1 MTANFAFDLL
11 STKVVEIASKATCGD
26 VWDGTDFTP
35 CFKER
40 YISNFQYVIIFLSAI
55 YIILNTLIPRY
66 SSSSPYKPITSE
78 TLISPS
84 ASSDLAKLESDV
96 ILDSVASNL
105 IRSKGKDS
113 EKERLDDG
121 EAEQVVKD
129 WKYNAKTTESKWR
142 TIRFWVG
149 LIGALAWFEL
159 EIARGV
165 IEGTW
170 KDAIFPA
177 WLSLIALIPSSPLSA
192 ILSIHI
198 LPSLLLF
205 RSNIIQPH
213 TSSLR
218 VASGILEVVYWVI
231 MVNIPYSEGLDRL
244 MKGGYSTGGGSSG
257 SYGEKLPK
265 HAEEPASVFSRATY
279 GFLLPLLFKHY
290 FKPITLTD
298 IPAIREDDASAASVG
313 AFRAYRASRDKS
325 HLSKTGERRIRNLG
339 ADLFWFFLPELAMQT
354 IWAITFVCFQYL
366 PPTGLRLLLQ
376 YVKEKDTNSQP
387 THVAVLYVAMMA
399 GGQILGVVLMGQSL
413 FIGRRL
419 CIRLRAII
427 VSDVFAKALR
437 RRDLSGNVKKTKLD
451 KNGKVIEDPEAAA
464 SEGKIANLVSVDA
477 FTISEICAY
486 IYYLVSCPFAV
497 ILNSILLYRTLGAA
511 SFAGTAVLILLMP
524 LQGLIGRLYTIYQK
538 RFMAA
543 TDARLESV
551 TEVIAHVKLIK
562 FNAWE
567 EKFFERMGITRKK
580 ELNALAYRFATTTLF
595 QIFVWGT
602 PVLVTGVAF
611 AVHSM
616 VLKQPLTADRAFASL
631 ILFNMLKDPLALF
644 QDTLTRLLQAYTSCG
659 RIQAYLDEPDT
670 LKYRQLSTPGP
681 GEPTVGFKNAI
692 LGYTT
697 HDDIRQLSDDD
708 AEPFALGEL
717 NLSFPVGG
725 LSIIAG
731 PVGSGKTTLIL
742 GLLGEA
748 MLLQGKVFMP
758 DDHANRDICPID
770 PSTGLADTTAYCSQT
785 PWLIGASIKENIIFG
800 SKYNDKRYNEVV
812 DACALRRDFEIFELG
827 DQTEVGEKGTT
838 CSGGQKARIALARAI
853 YSSAKNIIL
862 DDVLSAVDAQTAR
875 HLYDNVLQGSLIKGR
890 TVIMV
895 THQINLVA
903 PASSFIV
910 LLNDGQVEISGTPSE
925 LSSSGYIDIQEGS
938 ASSSSST
945 PTPSSSSTFGMT
957 THNTGSTNDDGNRQG
972 EDLIEPV
979 LDEEPIE
986 ILEIQKQS
994 DIDKAA
1000 ETTDEVKLDK
1010 KLVAAETSGQGM
1022 VGLGTYWLYF
1032 KSMGSSLFWF
1042 IVIFAF
1048 IGSQILQIS
1057 NNAWIKEWA
1066 NSNDYKS
1073 KQQKSSSSSMI
1084 MTLIDNKD
1092 YISAT
1097 FQDQLKKQRS
1107 TLFYLGV
1114 YWGISACYIL
1124 AVAGRV
1130 GITFFGA
1137 LNASQSLYSKLVK
1150 RILGAKMRFFD
1161 STPSGRIMNRLS
1173 KDMSSIDQEAG
1184 EILMYF
1190 TNSCLSAAAILVV
1203 VTVSTPA
1210 FLVAL
1215 VLIVFAYWLLGSLYV
1230 TTNREIKRIDS
1241 VTRSPIF
1248 ISFSEVLVGMSTIR
1262 SYGDSARFM
1271 RKLFHEI
1278 DQNTRCFWYLWQINR
1293 LLNNFSNFIGAF
1305 VTIFAAVF
1313 ALRNPDMD
1321 AGAVGLSITYALS
1334 FTEYVLWVVRLYAA
1348 SEMSMNS
1355 VERVG
1360 EYLDLEV
1367 EEEEHAKGVEPPAHW
1382 PSREGSVVVENLTCR
1397 YAPQLD
1403 PVLQGVSFTVGPR
1416 EKIGVCGRT
1425 GSGKSTLALS
1435 FFRFLHQDGG
1445 KIVIDGLDI
1454 SKLSLNA
1461 LRSRLTILP
1470 QEAQLFSGTVRD
1482 NLDPFDQHDDSSI
1495 WEALSQCG
1503 LITKSRHPSR
1513 IASRV
1518 QSKSDLNSLKTPTKQ
1533 KSTPSKKSLRGQA
1546 SVRSLM
1552 KNLDKKLENLKDN
1565 DDNDNHLKINNG
1577 VQDEEEEEEEEE
1589 RVVIRSL
1596 DEKVAVGGKNFSQGQ
1611 RQLLALARGLLKLR
1625 SSSFLIMDESTANL
1639 DHATDTT
1646 IQNVLRSEMKD
1657 VQMIVIAHRLM
1668 TVCGLDKILVLDHGK
1683 VVEFGTPYELMQ
1695 KENGSFREL
1704 CKQSGEEV
1712 QLLELAKQV
1721 HESKQNENEI

>member
-1 MTANFAFDLL
+1 MSIVFNLQAV
-11 STKVVEIASKATCGD
+11 STKSVELFTQASCD
-26 VWDGTDFTP
+26 QIWDGTDFTT
-35 CFKER
+35 CFVDR
-40 YISNFQYVIIFLSAI
+40 YINNIPFVIIGLSAV
-55 YIILNTLIPRY
+55 YILITTSVPRY
-66 SSSSPYKPITSE
+66 FPSQTYAPVTTD

-84 ASSDLAKLESDV
+84 AASDLAKLESNV
-96 ILDSVASNL
+96 ILDAVASNL
-105 IRSKGKDS
+105 RIPTKGQGK
-113 EKERLDDG
+113 EKLADG
-121 EAEQVVKD
+121 EAEQVVKE
-129 WKYNAKTTESKWR
+129 WKKKSKRAESKWR
-142 TIRFWVG
+142 RLRFWVG
-149 LIGALAWFEL
+149 IVGALAWFEL
-159 EIARGV
+159 EVARVV
-165 IEGTW
+165 IEGSW
-170 KDAIFPA
+170 RDVVFPG
-177 WLSLIALIPSSPLSA
+177 WLALIALIPSSPLTA
-192 ILSIHI
+192 ILTIHI
-198 LPSLLLF
+198 LPSLIAF
-205 RSNIIQPH
+205 RSNIVQPH
-213 TSSLR
+213 TSTLR
-218 VASGILEVVYWVI
+218 IASGIIEVVYWI
-231 MVNIPYSEGLDRL
+231 AMISLPYSESLDRL
-244 MKGGYSTGGGSSG
+244 LEKGFSQGGGSSG
-257 SYGEKLPK
+257 SYGEKLPT
-265 HAEEPASVFSRATY
+265 HCEEPTSVFARATY
-279 GFLLPLLFKHY
+279 SFLLPLLFKHY
-290 FKPITLTD
+290 FKPITLQD
-298 IPAIREDDASAASVG
+298 IPAIREDDSASSSLG
-313 AFRAYRASRDKS
+313 AFRAYRASRDKT
-325 HLSKTGERRIRNLG
+325 HLAKTGEKRVRNLG
-339 ADLFWFFLPELAMQT
+339 ADLFWFFSPELAYQC
-354 IWAITFVCFQYL
+354 IWAIIFVLFQYL

-376 YVKEKDTNSQP
+376 FVKERETSNQP
-387 THVAVLYVAMMA
+387 NHVAVLYVAMMA
-399 GGQILGVVLMGQSL
+399 GGQVLSVVLMGQSL

-437 RRDLSGNVKKTKLD
+437 RRDLSGNVKKTKVD
-451 KNGKVIEDPEAAA
+451 VNGKVVEDPEAAA

-486 IYYLVSCPFAV
+486 TYYLVSCPFAV
-497 ILNSILLYRTLGAA
+497 ILNSILLYMTLGPA
-511 SFAGTAVLILLMP
+511 SFAGTAVLIALMP

-543 TDARLESV
+543 TDARLETV
-551 TEVIAHVKLIK
+551 TEVIAHIKLIK

-567 EKFFERMGITRKK
+567 DKFFERMGLTRKK
-580 ELNALAYRFATTTLF
+580 ELGVLAHRFATTTLF

-644 QDTLTRLLQAYTSCG
+644 QDTLTRLLQAYTSCV

-670 LKYRQLSTPGP
+670 LKYRQLSTPRP
-681 GEPTVGFKNAI
+681 GEPTIGFKNAV
-692 LGYTT
+692 LGYSS
-697 HDDIRQLSDDD
+697 HEDLNQLDDGD

-731 PVGSGKTTLIL
+731 PVGCGKTTLIL

-770 PSTGLADTTAYCSQT
+770 PSTGLADTVAYCAQT
-785 PWLIGASIKENIIFG
+785 PWLIGASIKENIVFG
-800 SKYNDKRYNEVV
+800 TKWDQKRYNDVV

-827 DQTEVGEKGTT
+827 DETEVGEKGTT
-838 CSGGQKARIALARAI
+838 CSGGQKARIALARAV
-853 YSSAKNIIL
+853 YSSAKTIIL

-875 HLYDNVLQGSLIKGR
+875 HLYDNVLQGTLIEGR

-895 THQINLVA
+895 THQVNLVA
-903 PASSFIV
+903 PASKFVV
-910 LLNDGQVEISGTPSE
+910 LLEDGQVTASGSPTE
-925 LSSSGYIDIQEGS
+925 LSSNGYLDLHE
-938 ASSSSST
+938 SSTSST
-945 PTPSSSSTFGMT
+945 PTASSSAGFPPTQPVA
-957 THNTGSTNDDGNRQG
+957 D
-972 EDLIEPV
+972 DLIEPV
-979 LDEEPIE
+979 LDTEPAE
-986 ILEIQKQS
+986 ILEVQKQA
-994 DIDKAA
+994 DVDKAA
-1000 ETTDEVKLDK
+1000 ETTSEVKLDK
-1010 KLVAAETSGQGM
+1010 QLVAAETSGQGM
-1022 VGLGTYWLYF
+1022 VGFGTYWLYF
-1032 KSMGSSLFWF
+1032 KSMGSGLFWF

-1048 IGSQILQIS
+1048 IGSQILQIA
-1057 NNAWIKEWA
+1057 NNTWIKEWA
-1066 NSNDYKS
+1066 NSNDRA
-1073 KQQKSSSSSMI
+1073 SSLLPSVREAAQRE
-1084 MTLIDNKD
+1084 LHN
-1092 YISAT
+1092 
-1097 FQDQLKKQRS
+1097 QLTKQRS
-1107 TLFYLGV
+1107 TLFYLTV
-1114 YWGISACYIL
+1114 YWGISACYVL
-1124 AVAGRV
+1124 AVAARV

-1137 LNASQSLYSKLVK
+1137 LTASQELYSKLVR

-1173 KDMSSIDQEAG
+1173 KDMSSIDTEAG

-1190 TNSCLSAAAILVV
+1190 ANSCLSAGAILLV

-1210 FLVAL
+1210 FLLAL
-1215 VLIVFAYWLLGSLYV
+1215 VLIVLAYWILGSLYV

-1262 SYGDSARFM
+1262 SYGDSARFL
-1271 RKLFHEI
+1271 RKLFQEI

-1360 EYLDLEV
+1360 EYLELEV
-1367 EEEEHAKGVEPPAHW
+1367 EEEEYAKGIEPPAYW
-1382 PSREGSVVVENLTCR
+1382 PSREGSVVVENLTCK
-1397 YAPQLD
+1397 YAPQLE
-1403 PVLQGVSFTVGPR
+1403 PVLQGVSFTIGPR

-1445 KIVIDGLDI
+1445 KITIDGIDI
-1454 SKLSLNA
+1454 SKISLTA

-1482 NLDPFDQHDDSSI
+1482 NLDPFDQHEDSAI

-1503 LITKSRHPSR
+1503 LVNRSRYPSR
-1513 IASRV
+1513 TLQV
-1518 QSKSDLNSLKTPTKQ
+1518 
-1533 KSTPSKKSLRGQA
+1533 GQDA
-1546 SVRSLM
+1546 ATDR
-1552 KNLDKKLENLKDN
+1552 
-1565 DDNDNHLKINNG
+1565 
-1577 VQDEEEEEEEEE
+1577 EEGEEEE
-1589 RVVIRSL
+1589 RVMIRSL

-1639 DHATDTT
+1639 DHATDAT
-1646 IQNVLRSEMKD
+1646 IQSVLRSEMKD

-1704 CKQSGEEV
+1704 CKQSGEES

-1721 HESKQNENEI
+1721 HESKGGDATSTA

>member
-1 MTANFAFDLL
+1 MFTIYNLESL
-11 STKVVEIASKATCGD
+11 SSKLVDITNQATCED
-26 VWDGTDFTP
+26 IWDGTDFTP
-35 CFKER
+35 CFVER
-40 YISNFQYVIIFLSAI
+40 YINNIPFLIIGLSAL
-55 YIILNTLIPRY
+55 YIIITTSIPRY
-66 SSSSPYKPITSE
+66 IPSNTYTPLTTE

-84 ASSDLAKLESDV
+84 ASSDLAKLESNV
-96 ILDSVASNL
+96 ILDAVASNL
-105 IRSKGKDS
+105 QTSSKPSETGKLS
-113 EKERLDDG
+113 DG
-121 EAEQVVKD
+121 EAEQLVKD
-129 WKYNAKTTESKWR
+129 WKRNSKRAELKWR
-142 TIRFWVG
+142 RLRFWVG
-149 LIGALAWFEL
+149 IIGALAWFEL

-165 IEGTW
+165 IEGSW
-170 KDAIFPA
+170 RDAVFPG
-177 WLSLIALIPSSPLSA
+177 WLALIALIPSSPLTA
-192 ILSIHI
+192 ILTIHV
-198 LPSLLLF
+198 LPSLIAF
-205 RSNIIQPH
+205 RSNIVQPH
-213 TSSLR
+213 TSALII
-218 VASGILEVVYWVI
+218 ASGILEVVYWI
-231 MVNIPYSEGLDRL
+231 AMISIPYSENLDRL
-244 MKGGYSTGGGSSG
+244 LEKGFSQGGGTSG
-257 SYGEKLPK
+257 SYGTKLPK
-265 HAEEPASVFSRATY
+265 HCEEPASVFSRATY
-279 GFLLPLLFKHY
+279 TFILPLLFKHY
-290 FKPITLTD
+290 FQPITLQD
-298 IPAIREDDASAASVG
+298 IPAIREDDSASSSLG
-313 AFRAYRASRDKS
+313 AFRAYRASRDKKY
-325 HLSKTGERRIRNLG
+325 LAKTGETRVRNLG
-339 ADLFWFFLPELAMQT
+339 ADLFWFFSPELAYQC
-354 IWAITFVCFQYL
+354 IWAVLFVLFQYL

-376 YVKEKDTNSQP
+376 FVKERDTSSQP
-387 THVAVLYVAMMA
+387 GHVAVLYVAMMA
-399 GGQILGVVLMGQSL
+399 GGQVLGVVLMGQSL

-437 RRDLSGNVKKTKLD
+437 RRDLSGNVKKTKVD
-451 KNGKVIEDPEAAA
+451 KSGKVVDDPEAAA

-477 FTISEICAY
+477 FSVSEICAY
-486 IYYLVSCPFAV
+486 TYYLVSCPFAV
-497 ILNSILLYRTLGAA
+497 ILNSVLLYNTLGPA
-511 SFAGTAVLILLMP
+511 SFAGTATLIVLMP

-538 RFMAA
+538 RFMGA

-551 TEVIAHVKLIK
+551 TEVIAHIKLIK

-567 EKFFERMGITRKK
+567 DKFFERMGIARKK
-580 ELNALAYRFATTTLF
+580 ELGVLAYRFATSTLF

-670 LKYRQLSTPGP
+670 LKYRQISTPKA
-681 GEPTVGFKNAI
+681 GEPTIGFKNAI
-692 LGYTT
+692 IGYTT
-697 HDDIRQLSDDD
+697 HEDLNQLVDGD
-708 AEPFALGEL
+708 AKPFALGEL
-717 NLSFPVGG
+717 DLSFPLGG

-748 MLLQGKVFMP
+748 MLLQGKIFMP
-758 DDHANRDICPID
+758 DDHANREICPID
-770 PSTGLADTTAYCSQT
+770 PATGLADTVAYCAQT
-785 PWLIGASIKENIIFG
+785 PWLIGASIKENIVFG
-800 SKYNDKRYNEVV
+800 SEWDSKRYNDVV

-827 DQTEVGEKGTT
+827 DETEVGEKGTT

-853 YSSAKNIIL
+853 YSSAKTIIL

-875 HLYDNVLQGSLIKGR
+875 HLYDNTLQGRLVEGR
-890 TVIMV
+890 TMIMV
-895 THQINLVA
+895 THQVNLVA
-903 PASSFIV
+903 PASKYIV
-910 LLNDGQVEISGTPSE
+910 LLEDGQVLSAGTPRE
-925 LSSSGYIDIQEGS
+925 LSSNGHLDLHDSS
-938 ASSSSST
+938 ASST
-945 PTPSSSSTFGMT
+945 PTAASSSADLSPKHPEGGET
-957 THNTGSTNDDGNRQG
+957 

-979 LDEEPIE
+979 LDTEPAE
-986 ILEIQKQS
+986 LLEIQKQ
-994 DIDKAA
+994 IEVDKAA
-1000 ETTDEVKLDK
+1000 ETTSEVKLDK
-1010 KLVAAETSGQGM
+1010 QLVAAESSGQGM

-1032 KSMGSSLFWF
+1032 KSMGSGLFWF
-1042 IVIFAF
+1042 LVIFAF
-1048 IGSQILQIS
+1048 IGSQILQIA
-1057 NNAWIKEWA
+1057 NNTWIKEWA
-1066 NSNDYKS
+1066 NSNDRA
-1073 KQQKSSSSSMI
+1073 SSSIPTISSFLTSRENI
-1084 MTLIDNKD
+1084 QQEIQ
-1092 YISAT
+1092 I
-1097 FQDQLKKQRS
+1097 QLTKQRS
-1107 TLFYLGV
+1107 TVFYLTV
-1114 YWGISACYIL
+1114 YWGISGCYVL
-1124 AVAGRV
+1124 AVAARV

-1137 LNASQSLYSKLVK
+1137 LTASQELYGKLVR

-1173 KDMSSIDQEAG
+1173 KDMSSIDTEAG

-1190 TNSCLSAAAILVV
+1190 ANSCLAAGAILLV

-1210 FLVAL
+1210 FLLAL
-1215 VLIVFAYWLLGSLYV
+1215 VLIVLAYWALGSLYV

-1271 RKLFHEI
+1271 RKLFQEV

-1360 EYLDLEV
+1360 EYLELEV
-1367 EEEEHAKGVEPPAHW
+1367 EEEEHAKGIEPPAYW
-1382 PSREGSVVVENLTCR
+1382 PSREGSVVVENLTCK

-1403 PVLQGVSFTVGPR
+1403 PVLQGVSFTIGPR

-1435 FFRFLHQDGG
+1435 FFRFLHQEGG
-1445 KIVIDGLDI
+1445 KITIDGIDI
-1454 SKLSLNA
+1454 AKISLKA

-1482 NLDPFDQHDDSSI
+1482 NLDPFDQHDDSAI

-1503 LITKSRHPSR
+1503 LVNKSRYPSR
-1513 IASRV
+1513 V
-1518 QSKSDLNSLKTPTKQ
+1518 TSKADLTSLTQTK
-1533 KSTPSKKSLRGQA
+1533 KLSTPSKNTLRGQA
-1546 SVRSLM
+1546 SVRNLM
-1552 KNLDKKLENLKDN
+1552 KKVDNKLETLQVGQ
-1565 DDNDNHLKINNG
+1565 NG
-1577 VQDEEEEEEEEE
+1577 DAIADGDQVEEEE
-1589 RVVIRSL
+1589 RVMIRSL

-1639 DHATDTT
+1639 DHATDAT

-1704 CKQSGEEV
+1704 CKQSGEES

-1721 HESKQNENEI
+1721 HESIGGQTS

>member
-1 MTANFAFDLL
+1 MSTILSFETVSTNLVDL
-11 STKVVEIASKATCGD
+11 ASKATCED

-35 CFKER
+35 CFKDR
-40 YISNFQYVIIFLSAI
+40 YISNVPFILIALSAI
-55 YIILNTLIPRY
+55 YILCLTVLPRY
-66 SSSSPYKPITSE
+66 LSSSPYTPVTAE

-84 ASSDLAKLESDV
+84 ATSDLAKLESNV
-96 ILDSVASNL
+96 ILDAVASNL
-105 IRSKGKDS
+105 VSSSKDAAKKG
-113 EKERLDDG
+113 RLSDG
-121 EAEQVVKD
+121 EAEQVVID
-129 WKYNAKTTESKWR
+129 WKSASQKRESKWR
-142 TIRFWVG
+142 KFRFWVG

-159 EIARGV
+159 DIARGV
-165 IEGTW
+165 IEGSW
-170 KDAIFPA
+170 RDAVFPA
-177 WLSLIALIPSSPLSA
+177 WLALIALIPSSPLTA
-192 ILSIHI
+192 VLTFHI
-198 LPSLLLF
+198 LPSLILF

-213 TSSLR
+213 TSSLKI
-218 VASGILEVVYWVI
+218 ASGIVEVVYWVAMI
-231 MVNIPYSEGLDRL
+231 SIPYSEELDRL
-244 MKGGYSTGGGSSG
+244 LTGGVSQGGGSSG
-257 SYGEKLPK
+257 SYGEELPK
-265 HAEEPASVFSRATY
+265 HCEEPTSTFSRATY
-279 GFLLPLLFKHY
+279 SFILPLLIKHY
-290 FKPITLTD
+290 FKPITLKD
-298 IPAIREDDASAASVG
+298 IPAIREDDSASSSLG
-313 AFRAYRASRDKS
+313 AFRAYRAGRDKS
-325 HLSKTGERRIRNLG
+325 HLAKTGEKRIRNLG
-339 ADLFWFFLPELAMQT
+339 TDLFWFFFPELAMQS
-354 IWAITFVCFQYL
+354 IWAIVFVIFQYL

-376 YVKEKDTNSQP
+376 YVKERDTSSQP
-387 THVAVLYVAMMA
+387 GHVAVLYVAMMA
-399 GGQILGVVLMGQSL
+399 GGQILSVILMGQSL

-427 VSDVFAKALR
+427 ISDVFAKALR
-437 RRDLSGNVKKTKLD
+437 RRDLSGNVKKNKVD
-451 KNGKVIEDPEAAA
+451 KSGKVIEDPEASAT
-464 SEGKIANLVSVDA
+464 EGKIANLVSVDA

-497 ILNSILLYRTLGAA
+497 ILNSYLLYKTLGAA
-511 SFAGTAVLILLMP
+511 SFAGTAVLIALMP

-551 TEVIAHVKLIK
+551 TEVIAHIKLIK

-567 EKFFERMGITRKK
+567 DKFFERMGITRKK
-580 ELNALAYRFATTTLF
+580 ELAVLALRFATTTLF
-595 QIFVWGT
+595 QVFVWGT

-681 GEPTVGFKNAI
+681 GEPSIGFKNAI
-692 LGYTT
+692 LGYAT
-697 HDDIRQLSDDD
+697 HEDLHQLADYDT
-708 AEPFALGEL
+708 EPFVLGEL
-717 NLSFPVGG
+717 DLSFPVGG

-770 PSTGLADTTAYCSQT
+770 PSTGLADTIAYCSQT
-785 PWLIGASIKENIIFG
+785 PWLIGASIKENIVFG
-800 SKYNDKRYNEVV
+800 SEWDSKRYNAVV

-827 DQTEVGEKGTT
+827 DETEVGEKGTT
-838 CSGGQKARIALARAI
+838 CSGGQKARIALARAV
-853 YSSAKNIIL
+853 YSPAKTIIL

-875 HLYDNVLQGSLIKGR
+875 HLYDNVLQGKLIEGR

-895 THQINLVA
+895 THQVNLVA
-903 PASSFIV
+903 SASKFIV
-910 LLNDGQVEISGTPSE
+910 MLDNGGIVASGTPNE
-925 LSSSGYIDIQEGS
+925 LSSEGLLDLHGSGSNSGP
-938 ASSSSST
+938 ST
-945 PTPSSSSTFGMT
+945 PTVTGSSSTFT
-957 THNTGSTNDDGNRQG
+957 SSDQPPSDKKA

-979 LDEEPIE
+979 LDEQPIE
-986 ILEIQKQS
+986 ISEGKKQLEV
-994 DIDKAA
+994 DKAV
-1000 ETTDEVKLDK
+1000 EQTSEEVKLDK
-1010 KLVAAETSGQGM
+1010 QLVAAESSGQGM
-1022 VGLGTYWLYF
+1022 VGIGTYWLYF
-1032 KSMGSSLFWF
+1032 KSMGSGMFWF

-1048 IGSQILQIS
+1048 LGSQVLQIA
-1057 NNAWIKEWA
+1057 NNTWIKEWA
-1066 NSNDYKS
+1066 NSNDHPT
-1073 KQQKSSSSSMI
+1073 SSSLSTMLEVRRMVVEEVHS
-1084 MTLIDNKD
+1084 
-1092 YISAT
+1092 
-1097 FQDQLKKQRS
+1097 QLAKPRS
-1107 TLFYLGV
+1107 TLFYLTV
-1114 YWGISACYIL
+1114 YWGISACYVL

-1137 LNASQSLYSKLVK
+1137 LTASQSLYSKLVR

-1190 TNSCLSAAAILVV
+1190 ANSCLSAAAILVV

-1215 VLIVFAYWLLGSLYV
+1215 VLIVLAYWLLGSLYV

-1313 ALRNPDMD
+1313 ALRNPKMD

-1360 EYLDLEV
+1360 EYLELEV
-1367 EEEEHAKGVEPPAHW
+1367 EEEEHAKGIEPPAHW
-1382 PSREGSVVVENLTCR
+1382 PSREGSVVVEDLTCR

-1403 PVLQGVSFTVGPR
+1403 PVLQGVSFTIGPR

-1435 FFRFLHQDGG
+1435 FFRFLHRDGG
-1445 KIVIDGLDI
+1445 EIIIDGLDI

-1482 NLDPFDQHDDSSI
+1482 NLDPFDQHSDEAI

-1503 LITKSRHPSR
+1503 LINSKSRNP
-1513 IASRV
+1513 SRV
-1518 QSKSDLNSLKTPTKQ
+1518 QSKSDLTALTPTK
-1533 KSTPSKKSLRGQA
+1533 TPSKRTLRGQA

-1552 KNLDKKLENLKDN
+1552 KKVDKKLENLQTTSG
-1565 DDNDNHLKINNG
+1565 G
-1577 VQDEEEEEEEEE
+1577 VEEEEVGEEEE
-1589 RVVIRSL
+1589 RVMIRSL
-1596 DEKVAVGGKNFSQGQ
+1596 EEKVAVGGKNFSQGQ

-1639 DHATDTT
+1639 DHATDAT

-1683 VVEFGTPYELMQ
+1683 VIEFGTPYELMQ

-1704 CKQSGEEV
+1704 CKQSGEET

-1721 HESKQNENEI
+1721 HEAKLNGDRTP

>member
-1 MTANFAFDLL
+1 MSTILGFETL
-11 STKVVEIASKATCGD
+11 STKVAEIASKATCED
-26 VWDGTDFTP
+26 VWDGTDFTR

-40 YISNFQYVIIFLSAI
+40 YISNFPLILIALSAL
-55 YIILNTLIPRY
+55 YILGIAILPRY
-66 SSSSPYKPITSE
+66 LSSSPYRPISPD

-84 ASSDLAKLESDV
+84 ASSDLAKLESNV
-96 ILDSVASNL
+96 ILDAVASNL
-105 IRSKGKDS
+105 KPSSKSSARKG
-113 EKERLDDG
+113 RLSDG
-121 EAEQVVKD
+121 EAEQIVND
-129 WKYNAKTTESKWR
+129 WKDGSRKSESKWR
-142 TIRFWVG
+142 RLRFWVG

-159 EIARGV
+159 EIARGA
-165 IEGTW
+165 IEGSW
-170 KDAIFPA
+170 KDAILPA
-177 WLSLIALIPSSPLSA
+177 WLALIALVPSSPLTA
-192 ILSIHI
+192 ILTIHI
-198 LPSLLLF
+198 LPSLILF
-205 RSNIIQPH
+205 RSNTIQPH

-218 VASGILEVVYWVI
+218 IASGVVEVVYWVAMI
-231 MVNIPYSEGLDRL
+231 SIPYSEGLDRL
-244 MKGGYSTGGGSSG
+244 LDGGVSQGGGTSG

-265 HAEEPASVFSRATY
+265 HCEEPASTFSRATY
-279 GFLLPLLFKHY
+279 SFLLPLLFKHY
-290 FKPITLTD
+290 FKPITLND
-298 IPAIREDDASAASVG
+298 IPAIREDDSASSSLG
-313 AFRAYRASRDKS
+313 AFRAFRAGRDKD
-325 HLSKTGERRIRNLG
+325 HVAKTGEKRIRNLG
-339 ADLFWFFLPELAMQT
+339 ADLFWFFLPELAMQC
-354 IWAITFVCFQYL
+354 IWAIVFVMFQYL

-376 YVKEKDTNSQP
+376 YVKERDTSSQP
-387 THVAVLYVAMMA
+387 GHVAVLYVAMMA
-399 GGQILGVVLMGQSL
+399 GGQILSVILMGQSL

-419 CIRLRAII
+419 CIRMRAII
-427 VSDVFAKALR
+427 ISDVFAKALR

-451 KNGKVIEDPEAAA
+451 KNGKIVEDPEAAA

-486 IYYLVSCPFAV
+486 VYYLVSCPFAV
-497 ILNSILLYRTLGAA
+497 ILNSYLLYKTLGAA
-511 SFAGTAVLILLMP
+511 SFAGTAVLIALMP

-551 TEVIAHVKLIK
+551 TEVIAHIKLIK

-567 EKFFERMGITRKK
+567 DKFFERMGITRKK
-580 ELNALAYRFATTTLF
+580 ELGVLALRFATTTLF
-595 QIFVWGT
+595 QVFVWGT

-670 LKYRQLSTPGP
+670 LKYRQLSTPSP
-681 GEPTVGFKNAI
+681 GEPTIGFKNAI
-692 LGYTT
+692 LGYAT
-697 HDDIRQLSDDD
+697 HEDLHQLSDED
-708 AEPFALGEL
+708 AEPFVLGEL
-717 NLSFPVGG
+717 DLAFPVGG

-770 PSTGLADTTAYCSQT
+770 PATGLADTIAYCSQT
-785 PWLIGASIKENIIFG
+785 PWLIGASIKENIVFG
-800 SKYNDKRYNEVV
+800 SEWDSERYNAVV

-827 DQTEVGEKGTT
+827 DETEVGEKGTT
-838 CSGGQKARIALARAI
+838 CSGGQKARIALARAV
-853 YSSAKNIIL
+853 YSPAKTIIL

-875 HLYDNVLQGSLIKGR
+875 HLYDNVLRGELIEGR

-895 THQINLVA
+895 THQVSLVA
-903 PASSFIV
+903 PASKFV
-910 LLNDGQVEISGTPSE
+910 VMLDNGGVVASGTPSE
-925 LSSSGYIDIQEGS
+925 LSSEGLLDLHG
-938 ASSSSST
+938 T
-945 PTPSSSSTFGMT
+945 DTKDKT
-957 THNTGSTNDDGNRQG
+957 Q
-972 EDLIEPV
+972 DLIEPV
-979 LDEEPIE
+979 LDDQPIE
-986 ILEIQKQS
+986 ISEAQKQQEV
-994 DIDKAA
+994 DKAT
-1000 ETTDEVKLDK
+1000 EQTSEEVKLDK
-1010 KLVAAETSGQGM
+1010 QLVSAETSGQGM
-1022 VGLGTYWLYF
+1022 VGIGTYWLYF
-1032 KSMGSSLFWF
+1032 RSMGSGLFWF

-1048 IGSQILQIS
+1048 LGSQVLQIA
-1057 NNAWIKEWA
+1057 NNTWIKEWA
-1066 NSNDYKS
+1066 NANDHPTT
-1073 KQQKSSSSSMI
+1073 SSSVMEI
-1084 MTLIDNKD
+1084 RRMVIDNVQAQ
-1092 YISAT
+1092 IA
-1097 FQDQLKKQRS
+1097 KKRS
-1107 TLFYLGV
+1107 TLFYLTV

-1137 LNASQSLYSKLVK
+1137 LTASQRLYGKLVR

-1190 TNSCLSAAAILVV
+1190 ANSCLSAAAILVV

-1215 VLIVFAYWLLGSLYV
+1215 VLIVLAYWLLGSLYV

-1271 RKLFHEI
+1271 RKLFHEV

-1313 ALRNPDMD
+1313 ALRNPEMD

-1360 EYLDLEV
+1360 EYLELEV
-1367 EEEEHAKGVEPPAHW
+1367 EEEEHAKGIEPPAHW

-1403 PVLQGVSFTVGPR
+1403 PVLQGVSFTIGPR

-1470 QEAQLFSGTVRD
+1470 QEAQLFSGTTRD
-1482 NLDPFDQHDDSSI
+1482 NLDPFDQHSDESI

-1503 LITKSRHPSR
+1503 LINTKSRNP
-1513 IASRV
+1513 SRV
-1518 QSKSDLNSLKTPTKQ
+1518 QSKSDLTALTPTK
-1533 KSTPSKKSLRGQA
+1533 TPSKKTLRGQA
-1546 SVRSLM
+1546 IDPNAVV
-1552 KNLDKKLENLKDN
+1552 E
-1565 DDNDNHLKINNG
+1565 G
-1577 VQDEEEEEEEEE
+1577 EEEEE
-1589 RVVIRSL
+1589 RVMIRSL
-1596 DEKVAVGGKNFSQGQ
+1596 EEKVAVGGKNFSQGQ

-1639 DHATDTT
+1639 DHATDAT

-1704 CKQSGEEV
+1704 CKQSGEET

-1721 HESKQNENEI
+1721 HESRSNGDRTP